1 MRYVYLFAAGG
12 LGTVCR
18 YLLSLAVSTRTDT
31 HFPWGTLWV
40 NLLGCA
46 AIGLL
51 LGSGLLDRVRL
62 TDLRLLL
69 VTGFLGGFTTFSA
82 FAAETAILLESRRFL
97 IATTYVL
104 LSVLGGISLCAFSY
118 WAARAVR

>member
-1 MRYVYLFAAGG
+1 
-12 LGTVCR
+12 
-18 YLLSLAVSTRTDT
+18 
-31 HFPWGTLWV
+31 
-40 NLLGCA
+40 
-46 AIGLL
+46 
-51 LGSGLLDRVRL
+51 
-62 TDLRLLL
+62 L